1 MDLRMKKKLEL
12 LSIIHSP
19 SKMID
24 RLYLEVDVS
33 VNSMAMKSVPFNL
46 GGEGFA
52 LATINL
58 KFNSSAVKISLK
70 FYIYAFLYTSSTFLN
85 V

>member
-1 MDLRMKKKLEL
+1 
-12 LSIIHSP
+12 
-19 SKMID
+19 MID

-33 VNSMAMKSVPFNL
+33 VNSMAMKSMPSNL

-58 KFNSSAVKISLK
+58 KFNFRAVIIALK
-70 FYIYAFLYTSSTFLN
+70 FYIYVFLYTPSTFLN